1 MPSGGPIMT
10 NRILLALCTFL
21 FAVAA
26 TAQEGEISFKSTEL
40 APGLY
45 MLEGQGGF
53 TGGNLGLI
61 TGDDGVVLIDDGLE
75 PLVAITVAAIESLT
89 GDPVDFVINTH
100 AHGDHTGANEVLHG
114 KGATVVAHDNLRRQM
129 VKDGSSHAAL
139 PELTFT
145 DAVTFHLNGHTA
157 KVFHVAN
164 AHTDGD
170 SVIHFPEVN
179 IIHTGDVLFNKLFPF
194 IDLDSGGSV
203 TGFIAAQK
211 KIIAMADDETKI
223 IPGHGGL
230 ANKADLQAAA
240 DMLEDAQARVKA
252 LVDAGKS
259 QEEVI
264 AENPLADYEDG
275 WTWGFINAER
285 MTATIYR
292 SLTAP

>member
-1 MPSGGPIMT
+1 MKARMM
-10 NRILLALCTFL
+10 LVLCTLSFT
-21 FAVAA
+21 AVA

-75 PLVAITVAAIESLT
+75 PLVDLTLSAIESLT

-100 AHGDHTGANEVLHG
+100 AHGDHTGANDALHG
-114 KGATVVAHDNLRRQM
+114 RGATIVAHENLRTQLI
-129 VKDGSSHAAL
+129 KDGASRAAL

-157 KVFHVAN
+157 NVFHVAN
-164 AHTDGD
+164 AHTEGE
-170 SVIHFPEVN
+170 SVIHCPEGN
-179 IIHTGDVLFNKLFPF
+179 SIQTGDAMFNKLFPY
-194 IDLDSGGSV
+194 IDIDGGGSV
-203 TGFIAAQK
+203 AGYIAAQK
-211 KIIAMADDETKI
+211 KMLSIANNDTKI

-230 ANKADLQAAA
+230 ASKADLQAAV
-240 DMLEDAQARVKA
+240 DMLEDAQSRVKA

-259 QEEVI
+259 QDEVV
-264 AENPLADYEDG
+264 AENPLADYHDG
-275 WTWGFINAER
+275 WNWGFITTQV
-285 MTATIYR
+285 MTETLYR
-292 SLTAP
+292 SLTSE

>member
-1 MPSGGPIMT
+1 MRI
-10 NRILLALCTFL
+10 RILPALCVL
-21 FAVAA
+21 SVAFTA
-26 TAQEGEISFKSTEL
+26 IAQEQNISWKSTEL

-53 TGGNLGLI
+53 PGGNLGLI

-75 PLVAITVAAIESLT
+75 PLVAVTVAAIESLT
-89 GDPVDFVINTH
+89 GDPIDFVINTH
-100 AHGDHTGANEVLHG
+100 AHGDHVGANEVLHG
-114 KGATVVAHDNLRRQM
+114 KGATIVAHENLRTRM
-129 VKDGSSHAAL
+129 VKDGSNRAAL

-157 KVFHVAN
+157 RVFHVAN

-179 IIHTGDVLFNKLFPF
+179 VIHAGDVMFNHLFPY
-194 IDLDSGGSV
+194 IDLDGGGSV
-203 TGFIAAQK
+203 AGFIAGQK
-211 KIIAMADDETKI
+211 KIIALADDQTKI
-223 IPGHGGL
+223 IPGHGAL
-230 ANKADLQAAA
+230 ANKADLQAAV

-259 QEEVI
+259 QQEVL

-275 WTWGFINAER
+275 WSWEFITTER
-285 MTATIYR
+285 MTETIYR

>member
-1 MPSGGPIMT
+1 MKIRM
-10 NRILLALCTFL
+10 LVALCAFS

-26 TAQEGEISFKSTEL
+26 TAQEGGISWKSTEL

-53 TGGNLGLI
+53 AGGNLGLI

-75 PLVAITVAAIESLT
+75 PLLAVTVAAIESLT
-89 GDPVDFVINTH
+89 GDPVNFVINTH

-129 VKDGSSHAAL
+129 VKDGSNRAAL

-157 KVFHVAN
+157 NVFHVAN

-170 SVIHFPEVN
+170 AVIHFPEVN
-179 IIHTGDVLFNKLFPF
+179 IIHTGDAMFNKLFPF

-203 TGFIAAQK
+203 SGFIAAQK
-211 KIIAMADDETKI
+211 KIIAIADDETKI
-223 IPGHGGL
+223 IPGHGVL
-230 ANKADLQAAA
+230 ANKADLQAAV

-264 AENPLADYEDG
+264 AENPLADYEDA
-275 WTWGFINAER
+275 WTWAFITAER

-292 SLTAP
+292 SLTAD

>member
-1 MPSGGPIMT
+1 MKY
-10 NRILLALCTFL
+10 RILLTLCALT
-21 FAVAA
+21 VACA
-26 TAQEGEISFKSTEL
+26 LPAQAQNISFKSTEL

-53 TGGNLGLI
+53 AGGNLGLI

-75 PLVAITVAAIESLT
+75 PLVAVTIAAIESLT

-100 AHGDHTGANEVLHG
+100 AHGDHTGANEVLRE

-129 VKDGSSHAAL
+129 VKDGSNRAAL
-139 PELTFT
+139 PGLTFT

-157 KVFHVAN
+157 NVFHVAN

-170 SVIHFPEVN
+170 AVIHFPEVN
-179 IIHTGDVLFNKLFPF
+179 IIHAGDAMFNKMFPF
-194 IDLDSGGSV
+194 IDLDSGGSLS
-203 TGFIAAQK
+203 GFIAAQK
-211 KIIAMADDETKI
+211 KIIALADDETKI
-223 IPGHGGL
+223 IPGHGEL
-230 ANKADLQAAA
+230 ANKSDLQVAI

-264 AENPLADYEDG
+264 AADPLAVYADE
-275 WTWGFINAER
+275 WTWDFITADR
-285 MTATIYR
+285 MTESIYR
-292 SLTAP
+292 SLTAE

>member
-1 MPSGGPIMT
+1 MKT
-10 NRILLALCTFL
+10 RISIALCTL
-21 FAVAA
+21 SVAFAAA
-26 TAQEGEISFKSTEL
+26 AQEQNISWKSTEL

-53 TGGNLGLI
+53 PGGNLGLI

-75 PLVAITVAAIESLT
+75 PLVAVTVAAIESLT
-89 GDPVDFVINTH
+89 GDPIDFVINTH
-100 AHGDHTGANEVLHG
+100 AHGDHVGANEVLHG
-114 KGATVVAHDNLRRQM
+114 KGATIVAHENLRTRM
-129 VKDGSSHAAL
+129 VKDGSNRAAL

-179 IIHTGDVLFNKLFPF
+179 VIHAGDVMFNHLFPY
-194 IDLDSGGSV
+194 IDLDGGGSV
-203 TGFIAAQK
+203 AGFIAGQK
-211 KIIAMADDETKI
+211 KIIAIADDETKI
-223 IPGHGGL
+223 IPGHGAL
-230 ANKADLQAAA
+230 ANKADLQAAV

-259 QEEVI
+259 QEEVV
-264 AENPLADYEDG
+264 AGNPLADYEDG
-275 WTWGFINAER
+275 WSWEFITTER
-285 MTATIYR
+285 MTETIYR